1 MSVNEQ
7 VLVMVAMAV
16 AIIAILTVGTLVAAD
31 ILPLR
36 LRRGAPARPG
46 EDDTPS
52 PV

>member
-1 MSVNEQ
+1 
-7 VLVMVAMAV
+7 MVAMAV

-36 LRRGAPARPG
+36 LRRGASARPG